1 MSLSASPAFGAFVL
15 GAIAMG
21 CAIASLFFF
30 RFWRATRDRFF
41 LWFGASFLIEAIN
54 RAIFALSGVRQ
65 EEAQLYYL
73 IRLVSYLLILWA
85 VIEKNLPRHRR

>member
-1 MSLSASPAFGAFVL
+1 MSLTVSPALGAFAL

-30 RFWRATRDRFF
+30 RFWRGTRDRFF

>member
-1 MSLSASPAFGAFVL
+1 MSLHASPALGTFLL

-30 RFWRATRDRFF
+30 RFWRGTRDRFF

-73 IRLVSYLLILWA
+73 IRLLSYLLILWA